1 MRSGIEVGV
10 QEGRLIEMRGVDVD
24 FGAARVLSHV
34 DLTIDRGEIVT
45 VIGPNGA
52 GKTTLLRV
60 ALGALRPHGGV
71 VERAPGLVIGYV
83 PQRIHVDPVMPLTV
97 DRVMALTGRPDAGAV
112 AHWLEA
118 LEVAHLRRRQLV
130 DLSGGELQRVMLARA
145 MARAPGLLVLDE
157 PTQGMDVGG
166 QAAFYALIRRVR
178 DETGCGVVLVSHDLH
193 VVMRA
198 TDKVVCLNH
207 HVCCTGT
214 ATAVARHPEYR
225 RLFGPAD
232 ARELAMF
239 AHDLDHHHHEH
250 GAPDGLDPAG
260 GHHHGAD
267 HAGAGGGAERTRP

>member
-1 MRSGIEVGV
+1 MGARM
-10 QEGRLIEMRGVDVD
+10 GRLIEMRGVDVD
-24 FGAARVLSHV
+24 FGTSRVLSH
-34 DLTIDRGEIVT
+34 IDFAIDPGEIVT

-60 ALGALRPHGGV
+60 ALGAIRPHGGT

-83 PQRIHVDPVMPLTV
+83 PQRIHVDPVMPMTV

-112 AHWLEA
+112 ARRLA
-118 LEVAHLRRRQLV
+118 AFEVTHLRRRQLV

-166 QAAFYALIRRVR
+166 QASFYALIRRVR

-239 AHDLDHHHHEH
+239 AHDIDHHRHEH
-250 GAPDGLDPAG
+250 GAQDGAG
-260 GHHHGAD
+260 SAETHQPGAQDHGAPD
-267 HAGAGGGAERTRP
+267 HGAHDHGERSLP